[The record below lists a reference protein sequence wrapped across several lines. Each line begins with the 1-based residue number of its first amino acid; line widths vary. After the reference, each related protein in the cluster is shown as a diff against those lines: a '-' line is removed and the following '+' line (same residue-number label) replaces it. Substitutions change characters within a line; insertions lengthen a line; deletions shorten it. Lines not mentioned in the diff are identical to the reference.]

1 MYLKKYVLTRF
12 YILLIGL
19 KRPTEKKE
27 KKIHDFMLHT
37 TLLTINI
44 TIYLDLT
51 RDFAPIFGMFL
62 PSV

>member
-12 YILLIGL
+12 YILLVGL

-27 KKIHDFMLHT
+27 KKRTILHS
-37 TLLTINI
+37 TLLTIII
-44 TIYLDLT
+44 TIYLDLIW
-51 RDFAPIFGMFL
+51 DFAPIFGMFL